1 MELQYVQPGQKVT
14 AQSYNN
20 VVDAIFAGVNSSEG
34 FQNTANGAVV
44 YPRAQ
49 LTTSYQSGAW
59 RTMCQVK
66 TAQYWKQT
74 ARGQWNPPNMHNT
87 VLIDLGPDA
96 ATCKSNISIMGQN
109 VKEAGIVV
117 GDSQSMDCLLEDPVY
132 VNASYKKTSW
142 IDLGIDANSTDF
154 IAADAFKCVEEE
166 GEGDNKKKV
175 TNYYF
180 VVTDKSEDGVI
191 DRAKQLFGISDEK
204 FELVKRFMLAK
215 KGQVGRL
222 DESEVYVQSHT
233 GAILWSMPTSEMLSV
248 DSDISSMLLSS
259 LDTLSTEYQISGLSG
274 EMETKIGN
282 AYSFW
287 NFDKAQRISLG
298 EALAK
303 ESSDSQ
309 GGQETSCRVDVVLRV
324 GRKDSTMSVP
334 TEVDYLELSSLVV
347 SCDTNFYSKQ
357 PKEMKSS
364 SIEWTSAEKGQP
376 ALQLKGF
383 KDEESLQNPPD
394 NYSLIIREKNA
405 DNQRILKYIDPID
418 VFKVDSELSSLN
430 RKSLEKKT
438 DPGDASKKFVQLYN
452 FDQPGNLVLSVDKNT
467 KLLPEGYKF
476 VVRHEKSGVVDND
489 IEVEYADLSI
499 DLQNTSVDSEGTTSK
514 KSISRNSNNEI
525 QIYNFDNATQDLTG
539 TFNSNGMLSDG
550 IDVLVRYNNEI
561 HYASLKVQP
570 GGEISVDTDY
580 SKTSQS
586 IQKQNDG
593 VVKINGWDTKT
604 AKSVT
609 EISSYTDEYD
619 VLLRHHTDGKYQTE
633 FINIAPLLSGG
644 GSAPEKRKIS
654 KNWDWPTDLSG
665 NYIAPG
671 APNATMGGYY
681 IYGHRINYW
690 SGDIP
695 AQPAN
700 KNTLIL
706 SVEYGSG
713 GYPNN
718 QYFTWTQ
725 NIDNSSLSGIG
736 IPLYARFKSPD
747 GGPTYDYNAGLFTIP
762 VYE

>member
-59 RTMCQVK
+59 RTMFQVK
-66 TAQYWKQT
+66 TAQYWIQT

-117 GDSQSMDCLLEDPVY
+117 GESPSMDCLLEDPVY

-154 IAADAFKCVEEE
+154 IAADAFKCIKEE
-166 GEGDNKKKV
+166 GEGDSKKKV

-191 DRAKQLFGISDEK
+191 DRAKQLFGISDEP

-222 DESEVYVQSHT
+222 DESKVYVQSHT
-233 GAILWSMPTSEMLSV
+233 GAILWSMPSPEMLSV
-248 DSDISSMLLSS
+248 DSDISSMMLSS

-347 SCDTNFYSKQ
+347 SCDTNFYSKE
-357 PKEMKSS
+357 PKEMKTA
-364 SIEWTSAEKGQP
+364 SIEWTSTEKGQP
-376 ALQLKGF
+376 AL
-383 KDEESLQNPPD
+383 
-394 NYSLIIREKNA
+394 
-405 DNQRILKYIDPID
+405 
-418 VFKVDSELSSLN
+418 
-430 RKSLEKKT
+430 
-438 DPGDASKKFVQLYN
+438 
-452 FDQPGNLVLSVDKNT
+452 
-467 KLLPEGYKF
+467 
-476 VVRHEKSGVVDND
+476 
-489 IEVEYADLSI
+489 
-499 DLQNTSVDSEGTTSK
+499 
-514 KSISRNSNNEI
+514 
-525 QIYNFDNATQDLTG
+525 QIYNFDNATRDLTG

-561 HYASLKVQP
+561 HYAGLKVQP
-570 GGEISVDTDY
+570 GGAISVDTDY
-580 SKTSQS
+580 SSTSQS
-586 IQKQNDG
+586 IQKQDDG

-609 EISSYTDEYD
+609 EISSYTDDYD
-619 VLLRHHTDGKYQTE
+619 VLLRHHADGKYQTE

-644 GSAPEKRKIS
+644 GSEPEKRKIS

-671 APNATMGGYY
+671 AAGATMAGYY

-718 QYFTWTQ
+718 QYFTWPQ

-736 IPLYARFKSPD
+736 IPLYARQNSPD

>member
-49 LTTSYQSGAW
+49 LNTSYQSGAW
-59 RTMCQVK
+59 RTMFQVK

-74 ARGQWNPPNMHNT
+74 ARGQWNPPIMHNT

-109 VKEAGIVV
+109 VKDAGIVV
-117 GDSQSMDCLLEDPVY
+117 GDSQSMDCLLQDSVY

-142 IDLGIDANSTDF
+142 IDLGIDAGSTDF
-154 IAADAFKCVEEE
+154 IAADAFKCIKEE

-180 VVTDKSEDGVI
+180 VVTDKSEDDVI
-191 DRAKQLFGISDEK
+191 DRAKQLFGISDEP
-204 FELVKRFMLAK
+204 FELVKRFILAK

-222 DESEVYVQSHT
+222 DESKVYVQSHT
-233 GAILWSMPTSEMLSV
+233 GAILWSMPAPEMLSV
-248 DSDISSMLLSS
+248 DSDISSMMLSS
-259 LDTLSTEYQISGLSG
+259 LDTLSVEYQISGLSG
-274 EMETKIGN
+274 QMDTKIGN
-282 AYSFW
+282 VYSFW

-324 GRKDSTMSVP
+324 GRKDNTLSGP

-347 SCDTNFYSKQ
+347 SCDTNFYSKE
-357 PKEMKSS
+357 PKEMKTA
-364 SIEWTSAEKGQP
+364 SIEWTSAQNGQP
-376 ALQLKGF
+376 ALQ
-383 KDEESLQNPPD
+383 
-394 NYSLIIREKNA
+394 I
-405 DNQRILKYIDPID
+405 
-418 VFKVDSELSSLN
+418 
-430 RKSLEKKT
+430 
-438 DPGDASKKFVQLYN
+438 
-452 FDQPGNLVLSVDKNT
+452 
-467 KLLPEGYKF
+467 YK
-476 VVRHEKSGVVDND
+476 
-489 IEVEYADLSI
+489 
-499 DLQNTSVDSEGTTSK
+499 
-514 KSISRNSNNEI
+514 
-525 QIYNFDNATQDLTG
+525 FDNATQDLTG
-539 TFNSNGMLSDG
+539 TFQPNGMLPDG
-550 IDVLVRYNNEI
+550 IDVLVRHNGEI
-561 HYASLKVQP
+561 HYANLKVQP
-570 GGEISVDTDY
+570 GGAISVDTEY
-580 SKTSQS
+580 SNTSQS

-593 VVKINGWDTKT
+593 VVKINGWDTKD
-604 AKSVT
+604 AKSVA
-609 EISSYTDEYD
+609 EISSYVDDYD

-644 GSAPEKRKIS
+644 GSAPEKRKIR

-671 APNATMGGYY
+671 APDATMAGYY
-681 IYGHRINYW
+681 IYGHNITQW
-690 SGDIP
+690 SGNIP
-695 AQPAN
+695 AQPAG

-706 SVEYGSG
+706 SVEYGNN

-725 NIDNSSLSGIG
+725 NTDNSSLSGIG
-736 IPLYARFKSPD
+736 IPLYARYNSPD

>member
-1 MELQYVQPGQKVT
+1 MELQYVQQGEKVT
-14 AQSYNN
+14 AQGYNN

-34 FQNTANGAVV
+34 FQNTANGEVV
-44 YPRAQ
+44 YPRAK

-59 RTMCQVK
+59 RTMFQVK

-96 ATCKSNISIMGQN
+96 ATCKSNINIMGQN

-117 GDSQSMDCLLEDPVY
+117 GDSPSMDCLLEDPVY

-154 IAADAFKCVEEE
+154 IAADAFKCIKEE
-166 GEGDNKKKV
+166 GEGDSKKKV

-180 VVTDKSEDGVI
+180 VVTDKSEDDVV
-191 DRAKQLFGISDEK
+191 DRAKQLFGISDEP

-215 KGQVGRL
+215 KGQVGRI
-222 DESEVYVQSHT
+222 DESKVYVQSHT
-233 GAILWSMPTSEMLSV
+233 GAILWSMPTSEMISV
-248 DSDISSMLLSS
+248 DSDISSMMLSS

-274 EMETKIGN
+274 QMDTKIGN
-282 AYSFW
+282 VYSFW

-357 PKEMKSS
+357 PKEMKSA

-376 ALQLKGF
+376 ALQ
-383 KDEESLQNPPD
+383 
-394 NYSLIIREKNA
+394 
-405 DNQRILKYIDPID
+405 
-418 VFKVDSELSSLN
+418 
-430 RKSLEKKT
+430 
-438 DPGDASKKFVQLYN
+438 
-452 FDQPGNLVLSVDKNT
+452 
-467 KLLPEGYKF
+467 
-476 VVRHEKSGVVDND
+476 
-489 IEVEYADLSI
+489 
-499 DLQNTSVDSEGTTSK
+499 
-514 KSISRNSNNEI
+514 
-525 QIYNFDNATQDLTG
+525 IYNFDNATRDLTG

-561 HYASLKVQP
+561 HYAGLKVQP
-570 GGEISVDTDY
+570 GGAISVDTDY
-580 SKTSQS
+580 STTSES

-604 AKSVT
+604 AKSVA
-609 EISSYTDEYD
+609 EVSSYTDEYD

-633 FINIAPLLSGG
+633 FINIAPLLSGS
-644 GSAPEKRKIS
+644 GSPTPSTTKEIEVITDISFSLDKTSYVPKLTATLTKKKIKVVDEEAVESATADVITFS
-654 KNWDWPTDLSG
+654 KQDFVQNTEYNQSDHKFYQYVREILVIPTKDYSLQQEVFE
-665 NYIAPG
+665 
-671 APNATMGGYY
+671 ATP
-681 IYGHRINYW
+681 H
-690 SGDIP
+690 
-695 AQPAN
+695 
-700 KNTLIL
+700 
-706 SVEYGSG
+706 SG
-713 GYPNN
+713 G
-718 QYFTWTQ
+718 
-725 NIDNSSLSGIG
+725 
-736 IPLYARFKSPD
+736 
-747 GGPTYDYNAGLFTIP
+747 
-762 VYE
+762 

>member
-59 RTMCQVK
+59 RTMFQVK
-66 TAQYWKQT
+66 TAQYWIQT

-117 GDSQSMDCLLEDPVY
+117 GDSPSMDCLLEDSVY

-154 IAADAFKCVEEE
+154 IAADAFKCVKEE
-166 GEGDNKKKV
+166 GEGDNKKQV

-180 VVTDKSEDGVI
+180 VVTDKSEDDVV

-222 DESEVYVQSHT
+222 DESKVYVQSHT
-233 GAILWSMPTSEMLSV
+233 GAILWSMPSPEMLSV
-248 DSDISSMLLSS
+248 DSDISSMMLSS

-274 EMETKIGN
+274 EMDTKIVN

-309 GGQETSCRVDVVLRV
+309 GQETSCRVDVVLRV

-347 SCDTNFYSKQ
+347 SCDTNFYSKE
-357 PKEMKSS
+357 PKEMQTA
-364 SIEWTSAEKGQP
+364 SIQWTSAQNGQP
-376 ALQLKGF
+376 AL
-383 KDEESLQNPPD
+383 
-394 NYSLIIREKNA
+394 
-405 DNQRILKYIDPID
+405 
-418 VFKVDSELSSLN
+418 
-430 RKSLEKKT
+430 
-438 DPGDASKKFVQLYN
+438 
-452 FDQPGNLVLSVDKNT
+452 
-467 KLLPEGYKF
+467 
-476 VVRHEKSGVVDND
+476 
-489 IEVEYADLSI
+489 
-499 DLQNTSVDSEGTTSK
+499 
-514 KSISRNSNNEI
+514 
-525 QIYNFDNATQDLTG
+525 QIYNFDNATRDLTG

-561 HYASLKVQP
+561 HYAGLKVQP
-570 GGEISVDTDY
+570 GGAISVDTDY

-644 GSAPEKRKIS
+644 GSAPEKRKIN

-736 IPLYARFKSPD
+736 IPLYARFNSPD